1 MNHNYIDLLQ
11 GKYRNKRDI
20 AQIFKPWRKAASL
33 FLLFISLL
41 LINNLMNIYS
51 LNKYERE
58 LSAKFLN
65 QYKYFNPRANNVSDP
80 LRIISSIKNN
90 KIEVANE
97 SLFIEG
103 LGLISNAIKN
113 NNNVS
118 LSAIN
123 FQNNN
128 FNIRIQTPNVSVLD
142 SIQRNIDRNRDYQ
155 AKILTTNQIDNVIE
169 SRIEIQVSR

>member
-1 MNHNYIDLLQ
+1 M
-11 GKYRNKRDI
+11 
-20 AQIFKPWRKAASL
+20 
-33 FLLFISLL
+33 
-41 LINNLMNIYS
+41 
-51 LNKYERE
+51 
-58 LSAKFLN
+58 
-65 QYKYFNPRANNVSDP
+65 
-80 LRIISSIKNN
+80 
-90 KIEVANE
+90 
-97 SLFIEG
+97 FIEG

-142 SIQRNIDRNRDYQ
+142 SIQRNIDQNRDYQ

>member
-1 MNHNYIDLLQ
+1 
-11 GKYRNKRDI
+11 
-20 AQIFKPWRKAASL
+20 
-33 FLLFISLL
+33 
-41 LINNLMNIYS
+41 MNIYS

-58 LSAKFLN
+58 LSTKFLN
-65 QYKYFNPRANNVSDP
+65 QYKYFDPRANNVSNP

-90 KIEVANE
+90 KIEVTNE

-103 LGLISNAIKN
+103 LDLISNAIKN

-128 FNIRIQTPNVSVLD
+128 FNIRLQTPNVSVLD